1 MDILLISNTGHDMI
15 NNEMDMLDMLDR
27 TRTKKHVYNYEML
40 TIFYRFLKYLQVM
53 QRTAG
58 PCWGSSRS

>member
-1 MDILLISNTGHDMI
+1 
-15 NNEMDMLDMLDR
+15 MDMLDMLDR